1 MTFKDGDFVEIEYT
15 VWDTTNNSIISTT
28 SAEKAKK
35 AEIFNERLQYGP
47 VLVILGSAGVIK
59 GLDRELRNLK
69 VGDEKK
75 FDLKPDEAFGN
86 RSEELVRVM
95 PLSDFRSRDMDP
107 YPGMQV
113 NLDNVTAIVK
123 SVNSGRVVVD
133 ANHPYAG
140 KDVTYE
146 VKVIRH
152 LASDNEKVESLS
164 KSYGVKPTQVTTVA
178 DKLDIFYNNEVSKN
192 ADYFIGRAN
201 LIASVFAHMKSIRA
215 VNVKE
220 EYLRPEEKKE
230 EKTG

>member
-1 MTFKDGDFVEIEYT
+1 MAFKDGDFLEIEYT
-15 VWDTTNNSIISTT
+15 VWDTANNSVISTT
-28 SAEKAKK
+28 SAERAKK
-35 AEIFNERLQYGP
+35 ENIFDDKLRYGP

-59 GLDRELRNLK
+59 GLDKELKNLK

-75 FDLKPDEAFGN
+75 FDLKPEDAFGS
-86 RSEELVRVM
+86 RSEDLVRVM
-95 PLSDFRSRDMDP
+95 PLSEFRSRDMDP

-113 NLDNVTAIVK
+113 NLDNVTAVVK

-146 VKVIRH
+146 VRVIKQ
-152 LASDNEKVESLS
+152 LANDSEKVESLS
-164 KSYGVKPTQVTTVA
+164 KSYGVKPTQVTTA
-178 DKLDIFYNNEVSKN
+178 QDKLEIFYNNDVSKN

-201 LIASVFAHMKSIRA
+201 LIASVFAHLKNIGA

-220 EYLRPEEKKE
+220 EYLRPEEKKS
-230 EKTG
+230 GG